1 MYKLKS
7 KNVVHNVLEQ
17 SDIDSMKD
25 EIIASVTESLNTRID
40 GLQNSIQTN
49 TTNITTINKDLSDI
63 KAGSTVVA
71 IEETISE

>member
-7 KNVVHNVLEQ
+7 KNEVHTVLET

-25 EIIASVTESLNTRID
+25 EIIASVRESLNTRID
-40 GLQNSIQTN
+40 GLQSLIQTN

-71 IEETISE
+71 IEEKTSE

>member
-7 KNVVHNVLEQ
+7 KNVVHTVLEQ
-17 SDIDSMKD
+17 KDIDGVKD

-40 GLQNSIQTN
+40 GLQNSIQAN
-49 TTNITTINKDLSDI
+49 TTDITTINKDLSDI

-71 IEETISE
+71 IEDITSE